1 VWGYLDVCTSAMMM
15 MMTTTNALM
24 APLLSSG
31 LASSDLG
38 FLAGPLQVVL
48 HTLFGPN
55 SSKMVRLH
63 LLPPEMALCLIFTF
77 FVIIIII
84 ATASACLFT
93 VNKKFSQLNSHA
105 YFSAWL
111 K

>member
-1 VWGYLDVCTSAMMM
+1 
-15 MMTTTNALM
+15 
-24 APLLSSG
+24 
-31 LASSDLG
+31 
-38 FLAGPLQVVL
+38 
-48 HTLFGPN
+48 
-55 SSKMVRLH
+55 
-63 LLPPEMALCLIFTF
+63 MALCLIFTF